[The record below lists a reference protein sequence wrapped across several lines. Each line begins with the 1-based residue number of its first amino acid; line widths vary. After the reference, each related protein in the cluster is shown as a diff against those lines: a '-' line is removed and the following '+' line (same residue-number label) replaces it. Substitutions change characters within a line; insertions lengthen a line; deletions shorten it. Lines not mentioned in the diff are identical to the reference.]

1 MPGRL
6 EALSE
11 EVAPALVTAGGE
23 ACRLPRPAGAA
34 RPAAGAGAPPRLDGF
49 ANGVAVVADGREA
62 FALRLASARAATR
75 SLDLQYYAWH
85 GDLTGRLLARE
96 ALAAAD
102 RGVRVRILLDDVF
115 AFGKERSLSALGT
128 HPCIQ
133 VRLFNGTRW
142 RRFGRLGFALEL
154 VLGGWHLNHRMHNK
168 AWIVDGQIAVAGGRN
183 IGDEYFDAAETF
195 NFRDLDLVVAGATAR
210 SVADAFERYWSSP
223 LARCASE
230 LSSAYD
236 AKGGLPALRK
246 GLEAAAC
253 EPDARAFLEACP
265 DSASLLDDLGRRL
278 VPVAKWATRVVAD
291 PPQKAKRGLGARRRA
306 RAAGGLGPEVA
317 EALRNARHKALL
329 ISPYFVPGK
338 AGLDLLL
345 KLVHRGVRVSVV
357 TNSLA
362 ATDVVAVHGG
372 YARYRRRLLEAGVE
386 LFELKPSGSEP
397 TSMLGSQGASLHTK
411 AFAVDD
417 ALVCVGS
424 FNLDPR
430 STALNTEM
438 GIFAE
443 HPALARSVTAE
454 HARLADP
461 SRSWRVALEQGRL
474 TWSDCDAAGRR
485 CVALS
490 EPGASL
496 HRRILTGLVRL
507 LPIEEHL

>member
-1 MPGRL
+1 MT
-6 EALSE
+6 EAVPCPFGSI
-11 EVAPALVTAGGE
+11 P
-23 ACRLPRPAGAA
+23 
-34 RPAAGAGAPPRLDGF
+34 
-49 ANGVAVVADGREA
+49 NGVSVVADGRQA
-62 FALRLASARAATR
+62 FALRAAATRAASR

-85 GDLTGRLLARE
+85 SDLTGRLLACE
-96 ALAAAD
+96 ALRAAD
-102 RGVRVRILLDDVF
+102 RGVQVRILLDDMF
-115 AFGKERSLSALGT
+115 AFGKERTLSALGT
-128 HPCIQ
+128 HPCIE

-154 VLGGWHLNHRMHNK
+154 LLGGKHLNHRMHNK

-195 NFRDLDLVVAGATAR
+195 NFRDLDLVVTGTTAR

-223 LARCASE
+223 LARCASK

-236 AKGGLPALRK
+236 AKGGLPALREV
-246 GLEAAAC
+246 LEAATC
-253 EPDARAFLEACP
+253 EPAARAFLEACP
-265 DSASLLDDLGRRL
+265 DNASLLEDLERRL
-278 VPVAKWATRVVAD
+278 VPVAKQATRVVAD
-291 PPQKAKRGLGARRRA
+291 PPRKAKRGLGARRRA
-306 RAAGGLGPEVA
+306 RAAGGIGPEVA
-317 EALRNARHKALL
+317 DALRKARHKALL

-345 KLVHRGVRVSVV
+345 NLVHRGVRVSVV

-397 TSMLGSQGASLHTK
+397 TSILGSQGASLHTK

-443 HPALARSVTAE
+443 HPALARSVITE

-461 SRSWRVALEQGRL
+461 SRSWRVKLEQGRL
-474 TWSDCDAAGRR
+474 TWSDCDSDARR
-485 CVALS
+485 RVVSS

-496 HRRILTGLVRL
+496 QRRILTRLIRL